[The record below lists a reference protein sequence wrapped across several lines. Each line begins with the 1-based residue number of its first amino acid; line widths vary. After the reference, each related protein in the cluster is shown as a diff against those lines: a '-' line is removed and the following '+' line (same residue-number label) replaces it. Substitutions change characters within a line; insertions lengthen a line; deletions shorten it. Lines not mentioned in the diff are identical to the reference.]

1 MKKYQIDWV
10 QFAAALIIVAAMVVA
25 FPLMCIISATFVVI
39 LGLSRATALFSAIAD
54 AHREDHEKRGR
65 K

>member
-10 QFAAALIIVAAMVVA
+10 QFAIALIIVAAMVVA
-25 FPLMCIISATFVVI
+25 FPLMCIISATFVVV
-39 LGLSRATALFSAIAD
+39 LGLSRTAALLSAIFD
-54 AHREDHEKRGR
+54 ARMGGHDR

>member
-10 QFAAALIIVAAMVVA
+10 RFAAALIIVAAMVVA
-25 FPLMCIISATFVVI
+25 FPLMCILSATFVVV
-39 LGLSRATALFSAIAD
+39 LVLSRTAAMLSAIID
-54 AHREDHEKRGR
+54 ARMGGHDR

>member
-10 QFAAALIIVAAMVVA
+10 QFAAAPIIVAAMVVA
-25 FPLMCIISATFVVI
+25 FPLMCLISAAFVVV
-39 LGLSRATALFSAIAD
+39 LGISRTAALLSAIID
-54 AHREDHEKRGR
+54 ARMGGHDR

>member
-10 QFAAALIIVAAMVVA
+10 QFICAPIIVAAMVVA
-25 FPLMCIISATFVVI
+25 FPLMCIISATFVVV
-39 LGLSRATALFSAIAD
+39 LGLSRVAALLSAIID
-54 AHREDHEKRGR
+54 TRMRGHDR

>member
-25 FPLMCIISATFVVI
+25 FPLMCIISATFVVV
-39 LGLSRATALFSAIAD
+39 LGLSRIAALLSAIID
-54 AHREDHEKRGR
+54 ARMGGHDR